1 MNENKRPQTQRSP
14 RAQGHPQP
22 AMPLPHQPRPTPLCT
37 ATAPDQKNR
46 SKSNSAREEET
57 PSRPL
62 GGTRKSK
69 PHERADEGRHRSKK
83 LEQAENTEQT
93 RETTHGRDQEQQ
105 PKKSGSE
112 SCTPQQNHSAG
123 PGPFPKH
130 PNCTLLWAGPGP
142 DSYSTREERKTAAIE
157 REKENPR
164 PLGGARE
171 STTHQKAD
179 TRRHN
184 AKAETSKRQKTRQ
197 RKQHG
202 RTQRQKQKKSG
213 RNRSSSSTKHPRP
226 PCRPSAQRAASVS
239 RRPTCS
245 LRAHLRHPH
254 LPQSSRPPAP
264 AQSPNEQK
272 SPPDHTRQQP
282 GYAKGKHTHPNAQ
295 AGRGAWRTNRQDTR
309 THQGAQQG
317 DGRTDGR
324 GGGQPGTGAPLAA
337 KGHETDRQRA
347 TRGGALEREGRSLAC
362 FLGGRCGGASWWP
375 VGLSV
380 SDDQG
385 RGALKRSGVSV
396 ATLFCAL
403 GRSRTQ
409 SVEAQRRSV
418 GYQDLSADS
427 I

>member
-142 DSYSTREERKTAAIE
+142 DSYTQHARSAKQQQKRERKKTLAHSAVRGRAPRTRKRTREDTTQKPRQARGKRPDKGNSTGGPRGKSRRKAEGTEAAAAPSTHAPPAARVHTA
-157 REKENPR
+157 RPR
-164 PLGGARE
+164 CPGARPAACARTFDTHTFP
-171 STTHQKAD
+171 SPLAPPPPPSHPTSKKAHPTTRGNSRD
-179 TRRHN
+179 TRRENTHTQTHKQ
-184 AKAETSKRQKTRQ
+184 AEVHGAQTGRTHAHTKAPSRETGGQTGGGGGAARDGSPPGSKRARDRQ
-197 RKQHG
+197 TESDTG
-202 RTQRQKQKKSG
+202 RVDDPG
-213 RNRSSSSTKHPRP
+213 PRP
-226 PCRPSAQRAASVS
+226 D
-239 RRPTCS
+239 
-245 LRAHLRHPH
+245 
-254 LPQSSRPPAP
+254 PPA
-264 AQSPNEQK
+264 
-272 SPPDHTRQQP
+272 
-282 GYAKGKHTHPNAQ
+282 
-295 AGRGAWRTNRQDTR
+295 
-309 THQGAQQG
+309 
-317 DGRTDGR
+317 
-324 GGGQPGTGAPLAA
+324 AP
-337 KGHETDRQRA
+337 RA
-347 TRGGALEREGRSLAC
+347 TTGTEPTGSPLERGLCARGGAGDRLTRRSLA
-362 FLGGRCGGASWWP
+362 
-375 VGLSV
+375 
-380 SDDQG
+380 
-385 RGALKRSGVSV
+385 
-396 ATLFCAL
+396 
-403 GRSRTQ
+403 
-409 SVEAQRRSV
+409 
-418 GYQDLSADS
+418 
-427 I
+427 